1 MKFGEKTA
9 ILVYMPLNSVS
20 RCSMYSRKNLL
31 TLATLAVNAA
41 ANPGVCYWLSMDL
54 SASDALAFM
63 WQPVCRVKNEPP
75 QQYCYVEYTLIG
87 RCIAIDDHFFIK
99 YRSVCWA
106 LNLAFEFFAIYYHT
120 WISYH
125 DETFSNFCLK
135 KAPFSPKHWFDL
147 INQHPPLMGKQGCPG
162 QLVFA
167 LDVQS
172 IGLLS
177 STLASPYL
185 IVRSLDN
192 WSVFLCC
199 HASWIS

>member
-1 MKFGEKTA
+1 MRFGEKTA
-9 ILVYMPLNSVS
+9 ILVYMPLNRVS
-20 RCSMYSRKNLL
+20 RCSMYSRKSLL

-87 RCIAIDDHFFIK
+87 RCVAVDDHFFIK
-99 YRSVCWA
+99 YRSVRWA
-106 LNLAFEFFAIYYHT
+106 LNLASEFFAIYYHT

-135 KAPFSPKHWFDL
+135 KAPFSPKHWFDKPAL
-147 INQHPPLMGKQGCPG
+147 PWLPWSTGFCVGCPVNWPFV
-162 QLVFA
+162 LYISFA
-167 LDVQS
+167 LPN
-172 IGLLS
+172 GKEF
-177 STLASPYL
+177 
-185 IVRSLDN
+185 R
-192 WSVFLCC
+192 
-199 HASWIS
+199 